1 MSALVSP
8 SSMTSVLRLLHE
20 LRRPV
25 ASLTSMRSTLLRL
38 LVLQQLLGVYDLK
51 YL

>member
-1 MSALVSP
+1 
-8 SSMTSVLRLLHE
+8 MTSVLRLLHE

-38 LVLQQLLGVYDLK
+38 LVLQQLLGLYDVK
-51 YL
+51 YLKHAPHYSF